1 MSGRWLRIGSQSEN
15 GAKNRKVAFF
25 CWCIFWST
33 EYDFLSILAATD
45 DRPTYSMW
53 MRMGETNQNVN
64 IRVRVR
70 ISGCVAIAI
79 SANWMKD
86 LKCLLRVHL
95 YTHIIAVNIIFY
107 LLACKTIFYLLL
119 FIMEI
124 TKLMRKFAVDA
135 ANAVTTSSD
144 LTWFISEQKKTLQN
158 STK

>member
-1 MSGRWLRIGSQSEN
+1 MQIFFGGARAWDAGWVAEIGPQSEN
-15 GAKNRKVAFF
+15 GAKNRKVASFF

-53 MRMGETNQNVN
+53 MRTGETNQNVN
-64 IRVRVR
+64 IRVR

-107 LLACKTIFYLLL
+107 LLACKTIFYLHIHHGNLL
-119 FIMEI
+119 

-135 ANAVTTSSD
+135 ANAFTTSSD
-144 LTWFISEQKKTLQN
+144 LTWL
-158 STK
+158 